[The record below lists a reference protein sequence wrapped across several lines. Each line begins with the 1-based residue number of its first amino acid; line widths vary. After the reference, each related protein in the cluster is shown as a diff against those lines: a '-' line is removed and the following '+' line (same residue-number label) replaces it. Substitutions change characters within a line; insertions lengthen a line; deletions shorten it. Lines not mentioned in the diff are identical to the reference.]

1 MLNSEQTSAVTKIL
15 KDEDLPADQ
24 VLRILDKLDEVFVN
38 RSSDGS
44 VNVTQV
50 TDTVE
55 AGATMT
61 GLVIRGNL

>member
-38 RSSDGS
+38 RSGGGS
-44 VNVTQV
+44 VSVTQ
-50 TDTVE
+50 TAHTVE
-55 AGATMT
+55 QGAT
-61 GLVIRGNL
+61 VIGYQADTI